1 MYPSCLPF
9 ANFKNRLPSSWPAS
23 ALQAHDAE
31 EYKRLEAAG
40 AQVIQKRCPD
50 PLRLG
55 LFDVCSMMVE
65 KIRYIHHVQTHPH
78 HSAHAICS
86 SADVNLVDSA
96 VVHCPAAVQ
105 DAKGMTTGKLL
116 AASSS
121 LSRVSQWMAAMLLLG
136 ERASVESAT
145 QPGLECLGLPCHDPW
160 VTDASRSDQGND
172 MGDYSQSQ
180 GGEIQSVCRIE
191 SVMRKAVE
199 LFAGM
204 VWPQSLTSPILQ
216 VWLSTAFCGI
226 KLGLP
231 RRFLTRSYDSCIY
244 CSLLDNN

>member
-180 GGEIQSVCRIE
+180 GGEIQSV
-191 SVMRKAVE
+191 
-199 LFAGM
+199 
-204 VWPQSLTSPILQ
+204 LQ
-216 VWLSTAFCGI
+216 DWKRDAKGCGVVRRYGVTAEPDISNITGVAEH
-226 KLGLP
+226 G
-231 RRFLTRSYDSCIY
+231 FLWNQTWIAAKIPNQVHMIVAYIVAY
-244 CSLLDNN
+244 

>member
-1 MYPSCLPF
+1 MTR
-9 ANFKNRLPSSWPAS
+9 KNTNALKQQGRKSS
-23 ALQAHDAE
+23 
-31 EYKRLEAAG
+31 RRG
-40 AQVIQKRCPD
+40 AQIHSDWVCLMFVPWW
-50 PLRLG
+50 LRKWGKSTILRHTHIT
-55 LFDVCSMMVE
+55 L
-65 KIRYIHHVQTHPH
+65 RY
-78 HSAHAICS
+78 SAHAICS
-86 SADVNLVDSA
+86 SADVNLVDST
-96 VVHCPAAVQ
+96 VVHCPAAMQDLQ

-121 LSRVSQWMAAMLLLG
+121 LSRVSQWMAAMLLLS

-172 MGDYSQSQ
+172 FLEIIAYYSQSQ
-180 GGEIQSVCRIE
+180 AAKNVWGIWGWNPICLQDWRCDAKGCGVDG
-191 SVMRKAVE
+191 VVT
-199 LFAGM
+199 AGM

-231 RRFLTRSYDSCIY
+231 RRFLTR
-244 CSLLDNN
+244 